1 MAESIIG
8 KNLDNITNVAKGLDK
23 EMLDMTYGDKYYRDV
38 VNPAKLGQGPIP
50 SKAQMMY
57 QNLKV
62 GGPFKAMR
70 IGMDPYLPSFMGGG
84 KYAAERAKPTAAASK
99 FLNTLGKG
107 AKFLGTKAGPLGIL
121 DILTPTELG
130 ADDMVTQ
137 EMRDSIDTTGINS
150 LRGDPA
156 QFYEEDPFLSET
168 RDYTDG
174 ELYDIDDTGRIP
186 TITDRLKGGLGSIR
200 DTVTDKLGSVGDFI
214 KGGGIL
220 GNIFSGFGKRGD
232 ESTRG
237 IAGLNANDVF
247 NVDMFGT
254 EEDPTKDRYGYNIV
268 SALGNYDK
276 FVKDKARELAKMQ
289 FKTKSGKERQ
299 RFFQESADAIIEK
312 ERQRDLEEKRRLT
325 ARLSTVGQGGGSG
338 YYGPSG
344 YEGMSDA
351 ASDQERSEGGRGSR
365 G

>member
-1 MAESIIG
+1 MAENIIG

-99 FLNTLGKG
+99 FLNTLSKG

-121 DILTPTELG
+121 DILTPTKLG

-156 QFYEEDPFLSET
+156 QFSGEDPFLSET

-220 GNIFSGFGKRGD
+220 GNILGGFGKRGD

-237 IAGLNANDVF
+237 IAGLNVNDVF
-247 NVDMFGT
+247 NVDQFGT
-254 EEDPTKDRYGYNIV
+254 EEDPTKDPYGINIV
-268 SALGNYDK
+268 SAKGNYNEY
-276 FVKDKARELAKMQ
+276 VKNKARELAKMQ
-289 FKTKSGKERQ
+289 FKTKTGKQRQ
-299 RFFQESADAIIEK
+299 DFYKQAADEIRAK
-312 ERQRDLEEKRRLT
+312 EAAELKAALQRAQAEINRMGYRDY
-325 ARLSTVGQGGGSG
+325 GSG
-338 YYGPSG
+338 GADTFDTSNIDDAGNY
-344 YEGMSDA
+344 SD
-351 ASDQERSEGGRGSR
+351 SLDPGQTE
-365 G
+365 

>member
-1 MAESIIG
+1 MAENIIG

-23 EMLDMTYGDKYYRDV
+23 EMLDMTYGDKYYKDV
-38 VNPAKLGQGPIP
+38 IQPAKLGQGPMP
-50 SKAQMMY
+50 SRMQMIG
-57 QNLKV
+57 QNLRNF
-62 GGPFKAMR
+62 GPVKAMF
-70 IGMDPYLPSFMGGG
+70 IGAQPG
-84 KYAAERAKPTAAASK
+84 KYGERAKPTAAASK

-121 DILTPTELG
+121 DILTPTKLG

-156 QFYEEDPFLSET
+156 QFSGEDPFLSET
-168 RDYTDG
+168 PDYTDG

-220 GNIFSGFGKRGD
+220 GNILGGFGKRGD

-237 IAGLNANDVF
+237 IAGLNVNDVF
-247 NVDMFGT
+247 NVDQFGT
-254 EEDPTKDRYGYNIV
+254 EEDPTKDPYGINIV
-268 SALGNYDK
+268 SAKGNYNEY
-276 FVKDKARELAKMQ
+276 VKNKARELAKMQ
-289 FKTKSGKERQ
+289 FKTKTGKQRQ
-299 RFFQESADAIIEK
+299 DFYKQAADEIRAK
-312 ERQRDLEEKRRLT
+312 EAAELKAALQRAQAEINRMGYRDY
-325 ARLSTVGQGGGSG
+325 GSG
-338 YYGPSG
+338 GADTFDTSNIDDAGNY
-344 YEGMSDA
+344 SD
-351 ASDQERSEGGRGSR
+351 SLDPGQTE
-365 G
+365 

>member
-1 MAESIIG
+1 MAENIIG
-8 KNLDNITNVAKGLDK
+8 KNLDNITNVAKGIDK

-38 VNPAKLGQGPIP
+38 IQPAKLGKGPMP
-50 SKAQMMY
+50 SRMQMIG
-57 QNLKV
+57 QNLRNF
-62 GGPFKAMR
+62 GPVKAMF
-70 IGMDPYLPSFMGGG
+70 IGAQPG
-84 KYAAERAKPTAAASK
+84 KYGERAKPTAAASK

-121 DILTPTELG
+121 DILTPTKLG

-156 QFYEEDPFLSET
+156 QFSGEDPFLSET
-168 RDYTDG
+168 PDYTDG

-220 GNIFSGFGKRGD
+220 GNILGGFGKRGD

-237 IAGLNANDVF
+237 IAGLNVNDVF
-247 NVDMFGT
+247 NVDQFGT
-254 EEDPTKDRYGYNIV
+254 EEDPTKDPYGINIV
-268 SALGNYDK
+268 SAKGNYK
-276 FVKDKARELAKMQ
+276 EYVKNKARELAKMQ
-289 FKTKSGKERQ
+289 FKTKTGKQRQ
-299 RFFQESADAIIEK
+299 DFYKQAADEIRAK
-312 ERQRDLEEKRRLT
+312 EAAELKAALQRAQAEINRMGYRDY
-325 ARLSTVGQGGGSG
+325 GSG
-338 YYGPSG
+338 GADTFDTSNIDDAGNY
-344 YEGMSDA
+344 SD
-351 ASDQERSEGGRGSR
+351 SLDPGQTE
-365 G
+365 

>member
-1 MAESIIG
+1 MAENIIG
-8 KNLDNITNVAKGLDK
+8 KNLDNITNVAKGIDK

-38 VNPAKLGQGPIP
+38 IQPAKLGKGPMP
-50 SKAQMMY
+50 SRMQMIG
-57 QNLKV
+57 QNLRNF
-62 GGPFKAMR
+62 GPVKAMF
-70 IGMDPYLPSFMGGG
+70 IGAQPG
-84 KYAAERAKPTAAASK
+84 KYGERAKPTAAASK

-121 DILTPTELG
+121 DILTPTKLG

-156 QFYEEDPFLSET
+156 QFSGEDPFLSET
-168 RDYTDG
+168 PDYTDG

-220 GNIFSGFGKRGD
+220 GNILGGFGKRGD

-237 IAGLNANDVF
+237 IAGLNVNDVF
-247 NVDMFGT
+247 NVDQFGT
-254 EEDPTKDRYGYNIV
+254 EEDPTKDPYGINIV
-268 SALGNYDK
+268 SAKGNYNEY
-276 FVKDKARELAKMQ
+276 VKNKARELAKMQ
-289 FKTKSGKERQ
+289 FKTKTGKQRQ
-299 RFFQESADAIIEK
+299 DFYKQAADEIRAK
-312 ERQRDLEEKRRLT
+312 EAAELKAALQRAQAEINRMGYRDY
-325 ARLSTVGQGGGSG
+325 GSG
-338 YYGPSG
+338 GADTFDTSNIDDAGNY
-344 YEGMSDA
+344 SD
-351 ASDQERSEGGRGSR
+351 SLDPGQTE
-365 G
+365 

>member
-1 MAESIIG
+1 MAENIIG

-38 VNPAKLGQGPIP
+38 IQPAKLGKGPMP
-50 SKAQMMY
+50 SRMQMIG
-57 QNLKV
+57 QNLRNF
-62 GGPFKAMR
+62 GPVKAMF
-70 IGMDPYLPSFMGGG
+70 IGAQPG
-84 KYAAERAKPTAAASK
+84 KYGERAKPTAAASK

-121 DILTPTELG
+121 DILTPTKLG

-156 QFYEEDPFLSET
+156 QFSGEDPFLSET
-168 RDYTDG
+168 PDYTDG

-220 GNIFSGFGKRGD
+220 GNILGGFGKRGD

-237 IAGLNANDVF
+237 IAGLNVNDVF
-247 NVDMFGT
+247 NVDQFGT
-254 EEDPTKDRYGYNIV
+254 EEDPTKDPYGINIV
-268 SALGNYDK
+268 SAKGNYNEY
-276 FVKDKARELAKMQ
+276 VKNKARELAKMQ
-289 FKTKSGKERQ
+289 FKTKTGKQRQ
-299 RFFQESADAIIEK
+299 DFYKQAADEIRAK
-312 ERQRDLEEKRRLT
+312 EAAELKAALQRAQAEINRMGYQDY
-325 ARLSTVGQGGGSG
+325 GSG
-338 YYGPSG
+338 GADTFDTSNIDDAGNY
-344 YEGMSDA
+344 SD
-351 ASDQERSEGGRGSR
+351 SLDPGQTE
-365 G
+365 

>member
-1 MAESIIG
+1 MAENIIG

-23 EMLDMTYGDKYYRDV
+23 EMLDMTYGDKYYKDV
-38 VNPAKLGQGPIP
+38 IQPAKLGQGPMP
-50 SKAQMMY
+50 SRMQMIG
-57 QNLKV
+57 QNLRNF
-62 GGPFKAMR
+62 GPVKAMF
-70 IGMDPYLPSFMGGG
+70 IGAQPG
-84 KYAAERAKPTAAASK
+84 KYGERAKPTAAASK

-121 DILTPTELG
+121 DILTPTKLG

-156 QFYEEDPFLSET
+156 QFSGEDPFLSET
-168 RDYTDG
+168 PDYTDG

-220 GNIFSGFGKRGD
+220 GNILGGFGKRGD

-237 IAGLNANDVF
+237 IAGLNLNDVF
-247 NVDMFGT
+247 NVDQFGT
-254 EEDPTKDRYGYNIV
+254 EEDPTKDPYGINIV
-268 SALGNYDK
+268 SAKGNYNEY
-276 FVKDKARELAKMQ
+276 VKNKARELAKMQ
-289 FKTKSGKERQ
+289 FKTKTGKQRQ
-299 RFFQESADAIIEK
+299 DFYKQAAEEIRAKELAALQAAARAAGFTGGPGGDSSRSDSEQSFADT
-312 ERQRDLEEKRRLT
+312 QT
-325 ARLSTVGQGGGSG
+325 YGGGG
-338 YYGPSG
+338 T
-344 YEGMSDA
+344 MD
-351 ASDQERSEGGRGSR
+351 DQGADTFR
-365 G
+365 